1 MELEKQLQIVLIT
14 YNRKAELERTLRT
27 LLADDSPIK
36 NCDITVLDN
45 RSTDGTDQIIQNFAQ
60 THPNLHNRC
69 NKYNVGLGG
78 NLIKAMELA
87 DKKYLWI
94 LCDDDFFDWTN
105 WAEIEQAINDEYDL
119 IMTSWAEKKQNPSVP
134 YILNNLG
141 FVPSGIYHTKH
152 ITDLT
157 MQNAYAMA
165 YNLFPFQAMGIK
177 IVNEKGRIFMP
188 HRKIVIQSEAPKSH
202 KVKKLRPGLFFHWNK
217 FNLLWGYVD
226 SYNLIEDKKLR
237 QACCDELVLDKS
249 FLYSMR
255 NFLSSQPFCWHHFWD
270 IFCTVSFK
278 QKIIL
283 LWALLC
289 PLYFYRTDRG
299 INIKFFFLKTKVF
312 PLPEQKQ

>member
-14 YNRKAELERTLRT
+14 FNRKAELERTLKT
-27 LLADDSPIK
+27 LLADNSPVK
-36 NCDITVLDN
+36 QCDITVLDN
-45 RSTDGTDQIIQNFAQ
+45 RSTDGSDKVIEAFAAH
-60 THPNLHNRC
+60 HPNLHNRC

-94 LCDDDFFDWTN
+94 LCDDDFFDWTH
-105 WAEIEQAINDEYDL
+105 WPEIEQALNNDYDL
-119 IMTSWAEKKQNPSVP
+119 IMTSWAEKVQNPSIP

-165 YNLFPFQAMGIK
+165 YNLFPFHAMGIK
-177 IVNEKGRIFMP
+177 IINEKGRIFIP
-188 HRKIVIQSEAPKSH
+188 HGKIVIQSEAPKSH
-202 KVKKLRPGLFFHWNK
+202 KVKKLRPGLFYKWNK

-226 SYNLIEDKKLR
+226 SYNLIEDKQLR
-237 QACCDELVLDKS
+237 HACCNELVLGKS

-255 NFLSSQPFCWHHFWD
+255 NFLSTKPFCWHHFWD
-270 IFCTVSFK
+270 IFCTVSLK
-278 QKIIL
+278 QKFIL
-283 LWALLC
+283 LWALLW
-289 PLYFYRTDRG
+289 PVYFYRTDRG